1 MQAIENGG
9 EQVISS
15 GGVGGAWI
23 SNAPKHPGET
33 WDANAL
39 ARACVRRKKQPAV
52 YMLAEREALEGH
64 QQLLEFSRAARRQD
78 TFSET
83 CINYN

>member
-33 WDANAL
+33 WDAMPWQGL
-39 ARACVRRKKQPAV
+39 A
-52 YMLAEREALEGH
+52 
-64 QQLLEFSRAARRQD
+64 
-78 TFSET
+78 
-83 CINYN
+83 